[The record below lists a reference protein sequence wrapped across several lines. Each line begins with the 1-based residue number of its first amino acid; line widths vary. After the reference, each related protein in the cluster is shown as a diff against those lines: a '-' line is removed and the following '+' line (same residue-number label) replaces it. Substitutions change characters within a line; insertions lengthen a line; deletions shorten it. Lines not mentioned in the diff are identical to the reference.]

1 METLEQRQREQVAL
15 RMEIFRGN
23 VSAVAKSL
31 GINRRTVYK
40 IIEANKGEQ
49 A

>member
-1 METLEQRQREQVAL
+1 METLEQWQSEQVAL
-15 RMEIFRGN
+15 RMKIFSGN

-40 IIEANKGEQ
+40 IIEANKGE
-49 A
+49 

>member
-1 METLEQRQREQVAL
+1 METMEQWQKGQVAL
-15 RMEIFRGN
+15 RMKIFSGN

-40 IIEANKGEQ
+40 IIKSNEGE
-49 A
+49 